1 MAGLP
6 VAGPSGRSRFIRLAF
21 AGFTSCLVSRA
32 PDSDRHL
39 MYNGHG
45 GPDMLLFAGQLPN
58 QDANDMLAHWTRS
71 FDRPLGV
78 AAQ

>member
-1 MAGLP
+1 
-6 VAGPSGRSRFIRLAF
+6 
-21 AGFTSCLVSRA
+21 
-32 PDSDRHL
+32 

-45 GPDMLLFAGQLPN
+45 GPDMLLFAGQLPY

-71 FDRPLGV
+71 FERPLGV